1 MQRFEY
7 RVIPAPRR
15 GEKAKGLKT
24 TEARFAHALTQTMNQ
39 MAADGWEYLRA
50 DTLPAEERVGL
61 TGRTTTF
68 QHLLVFRRA
77 LPAATAAAEVP
88 APALHLARPAAPPA
102 VPPAEDEPAALPE
115 PDALDVAARRAALI
129 ARPQFGA
136 APRLSA
142 KAETGLAPSVGP
154 APGGG
159 GQAAQ

>member
-7 RVIPAPRR
+7 KVIPAPRR

-77 LPAATAAAEVP
+77 LPAAAATEVP
-88 APALHLARPAAPPA
+88 APALQLARPA

-129 ARPQFGA
+129 ARPQFGT

-159 GQAAQ
+159 QAAQ